1 MFFKHKLCLLGTE
14 KVSLSCAKILG
25 ETEKYSE
32 YIASVFDKLAR
43 YDNGGIRGE
52 SVTFTLGFP
61 ASVVR
66 KIKQHTEYKKNR
78 ESFAIS
84 IGTKTT
90 VWAASPEGFIYAA
103 STLLSLAETGELAKG
118 FVYDYPLDDIRG
130 FRTYLPPR
138 DKIADFYR
146 TIDFLA
152 YYRYNRVM
160 LEVGGAM
167 EYKRHPEINA
177 KWIEL
182 CNDINAYSGR
192 GNEIQ
197 RSFGW
202 CKNSFH
208 CDNAGGSYLTQDEV
222 RDIVAYCRSR
232 GIEVIPECPTFSH
245 CDYLVMA
252 HPEIAER
259 RNDPYPDSYCPN
271 HPDTYPLVFD
281 ILEEVIDVFQP
292 KAINIGHDEAYSVSL
307 CPKCK
312 NTSQPRVY
320 ADDVW
325 KIHDFLAAKNVGTY
339 MWGEK
344 MLKSYDRSGNPVGGT
359 GCKGWSPRLYPCR
372 DMLPRDIKILHWYWP
387 FNPKYDDV
395 YHQRHMDAVYGNVS
409 VKNVRQW
416 DSRRKRGMHGG
427 FVGNWGSC
435 EEEYL
440 QRNLQYFD
448 LVSGAYAFWC
458 DDFERLGD
466 HAQLSITAK
475 ELYRFHNLS
484 IANPITVVHTTSHK
498 IPFELFYDGVFIT
511 DSKYILGH
519 YEITYAD
526 GTTATLPVKYG
537 TNITA
542 DRFEDYTAE
551 NGFRE
556 VMYSALPRTL
566 GDRFV
571 YECTYEAPRLG
582 VPITAFRYVP
592 VKEMAD
598 ITVELLSVSF
608 AGEITDGAQ
617 QPPQATNGKEGELG
631 FRIYE

>member
-1 MFFKHKLCLLGTE
+1 MFFKHKLCLLGEE
-14 KVSLSCAKILG
+14 KVDLSNAEFTCENNEYK
-25 ETEKYSE
+25 E
-32 YIASVFDKLAR
+32 YIASVFGKLGR
-43 YDNGGIRGE
+43 YGGGNIQCKT
-52 SVTFTLGFP
+52 VTFTLGFP
-61 ASVVR
+61 ASVVK
-66 KIKQHTEYKKNR
+66 KIKQHTEYEKNR
-78 ESFAIS
+78 EAFAIS
-84 IGTKTT
+84 IGAETK
-90 VWAASPEGFIYAA
+90 VWAATPQGFIYAA
-103 STLLSLAETGELAKG
+103 STLLSLAETGELSKG
-118 FVYDYPLDDIRG
+118 FIYDYPIDDIRG

-138 DKIADFYR
+138 DKLSDFYR
-146 TIDFLA
+146 IIDFLA
-152 YYRYNRVM
+152 YYKYNRLM

-167 EYKRHPEINA
+167 EYKRHPEINT
-177 KWIEL
+177 KWVEL
-182 CNDINAYSGR
+182 CKDINAYSGR

-208 CDNAGGSYLTQDEV
+208 CDNAGGSYLMQDEV
-222 RDIVAYCRSR
+222 REIVAYCRSR

-259 RNDPYPDSYCPN
+259 SNDPYPDSYCPK
-271 HPDTYPLVFD
+271 HPDTYTYVFD
-281 ILEEVIDVFQP
+281 ILDEVIEVFQP
-292 KAINIGHDEAYSVSL
+292 QAINIGHDEAYSVSI

-312 NTSQPRVY
+312 NTSQPRAY

-325 KIHDFLAAKNVGTY
+325 KIRDFLASKNIRTY

-372 DMLPRDIKILHWYWP
+372 DMLPRDVMILHWYWP

-395 YHQRHMDAVYGNVS
+395 YHERNMDVVYGNVS
-409 VKNVRQW
+409 VKNVKQW
-416 DSRRKRGMHGG
+416 DSRRKRGIHGG

-458 DDFERLGD
+458 DDFERMGSA
-466 HAQLSITAK
+466 AQLDITAK
-475 ELYRFHNLS
+475 ELYRFRNLEVT
-484 IANPITVVHTTSHK
+484 NPITVVHTTAHK

-511 DSKYILGH
+511 DTKYILGH
-519 YEITYAD
+519 YEVDYAD

-542 DRFEDYTAE
+542 DSFDDYTTE
-551 NGFRE
+551 NSFRE
-556 VMYSALPRTL
+556 VMYSALPRL
-566 GDRFV
+566 LKDRFV
-571 YECTYEAPRLG
+571 YECTYESPHPN

-592 VKEMAD
+592 VEGMEHVVVD
-598 ITVELLSVSF
+598 LVSVAF
-608 AGEITDGAQ
+608 ANGITDSARKTVHTKQ
-617 QPPQATNGKEGELG
+617 DGELG
-631 FRIYE
+631 FRIYD

>member
-1 MFFKHKLCLLGTE
+1 MFFKYKLCLLGEET
-14 KVSLSCAKILG
+14 VDLSGAQVVG
-25 ETEKYSE
+25 EVGDGAA
-32 YIASVFDKLAR
+32 YIESVFEKLGR
-43 YDNGGIRGE
+43 YGRGGV
-52 SVTFTLGFP
+52 SCKTVTFALGFP
-61 ASVVR
+61 ASVKK
-66 KIKQHTEYKKNR
+66 KIRAHAEFKTNDEA
-78 ESFAIS
+78 FAIS
-84 IGTKTT
+84 IGAETN
-90 VWAASPEGFIYAA
+90 VWAATPQGFIYAA

-118 FVYDYPLDDIRG
+118 FIYDYPIDDIRG
-130 FRTYLPPR
+130 LRTYLPPR
-138 DKIADFYR
+138 DKIDDFYR
-146 TIDFLA
+146 TVDFLA
-152 YYRYNRVM
+152 YYKYNRLM

-167 EYKRHPEINA
+167 EYKRHPEINET
-177 KWIEL
+177 WIEL
-182 CNDINAYSGR
+182 CKDINAYSGR

-208 CDNAGGSYLTQDEV
+208 CDNAGGGYLTQDEV
-222 RDIVAYCRSR
+222 REIVAYCRSR

-259 RNDPYPDSYCPN
+259 KNDPYPDSYCPR

-281 ILEEVIDVFQP
+281 ILEEVIEVFKP
-292 KAINIGHDEAYSVSL
+292 RAINIGHDEAYSVSI

-312 NTSQPRVY
+312 KTSQPRAY

-325 KIHDFLAAKNVGTY
+325 KIHDFLAERGVRTY

-372 DMLPRDIKILHWYWP
+372 DMLPRDLLILHWYWP

-395 YHQRHMDAVYGNVS
+395 YHERHMDVVYGNVS
-409 VKNVRQW
+409 VKNVREW

-458 DDFERLGD
+458 DDFERMGSE
-466 HAQLSITAK
+466 AQLDITAK
-475 ELYRFHNLS
+475 ELYRFRNVEMR
-484 IANPITVVHTTSHK
+484 NPITVVHTTSHK

-511 DSKYILGH
+511 DTKYILGH
-519 YEITYAD
+519 YEVDYAD
-526 GTTATLPVKYG
+526 GTTKTLPVKYG

-542 DRFEDYTAE
+542 DRFDDYTTE

-556 VMYSALPRTL
+556 VMYSALPRVL
-566 GDRFV
+566 KDRFV
-571 YECTYEAPRLG
+571 YECTYESPHPD
-582 VPITAFRYVP
+582 VPVTAFRYVP
-592 VKEMAD
+592 AKGMEH
-598 ITVELLSVSF
+598 ITVELVSVSF
-608 AGEITDGAQ
+608 ANGITDSVRKTAH
-617 QPPQATNGKEGELG
+617 TNKDGELG
-631 FRIYE
+631 FRIYD

>member
-1 MFFKHKLCLLGTE
+1 MFFKYKLYLAE
-14 KVSLSCAKILG
+14 G
-25 ETEKYSE
+25 ETVNLSGVKVVCAEDVYTD
-32 YIASVFDKLAR
+32 YIASVFDKLGR
-43 YDNGGIRGE
+43 CNGGSIRCE
-52 SVTFTLGFP
+52 AVTFSLGFP
-61 ASVVR
+61 ASVVK
-66 KIKQHTEYKKNR
+66 KIKKHTEYKRNH

-84 IGTKTT
+84 IGAETR
-90 VWAASPEGFIYAA
+90 VWAAAPEGFVFAA
-103 STLLSLAETGELAKG
+103 STLLSLAETGELKRG
-118 FVYDYPLDDIRG
+118 FLYDYPIDDIRG

-138 DKIADFYR
+138 DKIEDFYR

-152 YYRYNRVM
+152 YYKYNRLM

-167 EYKRHPEINA
+167 EYERHPEINE

-182 CNDINAYSGR
+182 CKDINAYSGR
-192 GNEIQ
+192 GNQIQ

-222 RDIVAYCRSR
+222 SDLVAYCRSR

-259 RNDPYPDSYCPN
+259 SNDPYPDSYCPK
-271 HPDTYPLVFD
+271 HPDTYKLVFD
-281 ILEEVIDVFQP
+281 ILEEVIEVFQP
-292 KAINIGHDEAYSVSL
+292 KAINIGHDEAYSISI

-312 NTSQPRVY
+312 HTSQPRAY

-325 KIHDFLAAKNVGTY
+325 KLHDFLAERNIRTY

-344 MLKSYDRSGNPVGGT
+344 MLKSYDRQGNPVGGT

-372 DMLPRDIKILHWYWP
+372 DMLPRDVLILHWYWP

-395 YHQRHMDAVYGNVS
+395 YHERQMDVVYGNVT
-409 VKNVRQW
+409 VKNVKQW
-416 DSRRKRGMHGG
+416 DSRRKRGIHGG

-458 DDFERLGD
+458 DDFEQLGGV
-466 HAQLSITAK
+466 AQLDITAK
-475 ELYRFHNLS
+475 ELYRFRNLS
-484 IANPITVVHTTSHK
+484 VKNPITVTHTTTHK

-519 YEITYAD
+519 YEIEYAD
-526 GTTATLPVKYG
+526 GTKAKLPVKYG

-542 DRFEDYTAE
+542 DAFEDYTTT
-551 NGFRE
+551 NSYRE
-556 VMYSALPRTL
+556 VMYSALPRVL

-571 YECTYEAPRLG
+571 YECTYESPRPG
-582 VPITAFRYVP
+582 VPVTAFRYVP
-592 VKEMAD
+592 VEGMED
-598 ITVELLSVSF
+598 VTVELLSVSF
-608 AGEITDGAQ
+608 ASGFANSKTKAADTD
-617 QPPQATNGKEGELG
+617 KDGELG
-631 FRIYE
+631 FIIYE

>member
-1 MFFKHKLCLLGTE
+1 MFFKYKLCLLGKE
-14 KVSLSCAKILG
+14 PVDLSGAVPVCENG
-25 ETEKYSE
+25 EYAA
-32 YIASVFDKLAR
+32 YIASVFEQLGR
-43 YDNGGIRGE
+43 YHGGGIACDT
-52 SVTFTLGFP
+52 VTFALGMP
-61 ASVVR
+61 ASVVK
-66 KIKQHTEYKKNR
+66 KIRQHTEYKKNR
-78 ESFAIS
+78 EAFAIS
-84 IGTKTT
+84 IGVETK
-90 VWAASPEGFIYAA
+90 VWAVSPEGFIYAA
-103 STLLSLAETGELAKG
+103 STLLSLAQTGELTKG
-118 FVYDYPLDDIRG
+118 FLYDYPIDDIRG

-138 DKIADFYR
+138 DKIDDFYR

-152 YYRYNRVM
+152 YYKYNRLM

-167 EYKRHPEINA
+167 EYKRHPEINE
-177 KWIEL
+177 KWVEL
-182 CNDINAYSGR
+182 CRDINAYSGR

-222 RDIVAYCRSR
+222 REIVAYCRSR

-259 RNDPYPDSYCPN
+259 SNDPYPDSYCPR
-271 HPDTYPLVFD
+271 HPDTYTYVFD
-281 ILEEVIDVFQP
+281 ILEEVIEVFEP
-292 KAINIGHDEAYSVSL
+292 KAINIGHDESYTISV

-312 NTSQPRVY
+312 GTSQPRAY

-325 KIHDFLAAKNVGTY
+325 KLHDFLAAKNIRTY

-372 DMLPRDIKILHWYWP
+372 DMLPRDLLILHWYWP

-395 YHQRHMDAVYGNVS
+395 YHERQMDVVYGNVS
-409 VKNVRQW
+409 VKNVKQW

-427 FVGNWGSC
+427 FIGNWGSC

-458 DDFERLGD
+458 DDFEQLGST
-466 HAQLSITAK
+466 AQLAITAE
-475 ELYRFHNLS
+475 ELYRFRNLGVTD
-484 IANPITVVHTTSHK
+484 PITVVHTTTHQ

-511 DSKYILGH
+511 DEKYILGH
-519 YEITYAD
+519 YEVTYAD

-542 DRFEDYTAE
+542 DRFEDYTTA
-551 NGFRE
+551 NSFRE
-556 VMYSALPRTL
+556 VMYSSLPRML

-571 YECTYEAPRLG
+571 YECTYQSPRPG
-582 VPITAFRYVP
+582 VPVTAFRYVP
-592 VKEMAD
+592 AEGMAEAV
-598 ITVELLSVSF
+598 VELLSVSF
-608 AGEITDGAQ
+608 ANGITDTVKTA
-617 QPPQATNGKEGELG
+617 ARTSADSELG
-631 FRIYE
+631 FMIYD